1 MGFCIKN
8 NMNVSFTIIPNNF
21 IDEYMVKANGEFVKV
36 YLYVQSQI
44 QANRE
49 HNLSISVIADKLEC
63 TEKDVQR
70 AFTYWE
76 KEGLL
81 SLEME
86 EEGELE
92 PPTEKPES
100 HMTETK
106 THITESESYM
116 TKTKSHMAEPKSYM
130 TKTKSYMAEPKSYMT
145 KTKSHMAEPESYM
158 AKAKSHMAEPES
170 RVTRQEPFSAQKQN
184 SSSPKRYEET
194 HESYSGFEND
204 SSNYLYYET
213 PKSLQSTHKK
223 PRVSKKT
230 YDPSGNHHT
239 PSKAMLPPTL
249 LQNQIEGAGLSQ
261 LAYMADTYLG
271 KPLTSTELNTLFY
284 FYDQLHF
291 SVELIEF
298 LIEYCVTIDKRN
310 MRYIESVALSWY
322 QKNITT
328 VEEAKAQI
336 QTHNKN
342 YYSVMKALGI
352 NNRSPI
358 PSEAELIKKWLQT
371 YHFELPIILEACKRT
386 IQKTHQPSFAYADK
400 ILSSWHTSKVQ
411 SLEDIKALDEEHQLA
426 TSIYAKKGADSSK
439 PENRFHNFDQRNYDF
454 DALEK
459 QFDQQFFFQMSHKNG

>member
-1 MGFCIKN
+1 MGFSIKN

-49 HNLSISVIADKLEC
+49 QNLSMSVIADKLEC

-81 SLEME
+81 SLEIE
-86 EEGELE
+86 EEEQKTE
-92 PPTEKPES
+92 PQMS
-100 HMTETK
+100 K
-106 THITESESYM
+106 TASL
-116 TKTKSHMAEPKSYM
+116 
-130 TKTKSYMAEPKSYMT
+130 
-145 KTKSHMAEPESYM
+145 
-158 AKAKSHMAEPES
+158 
-170 RVTRQEPFSAQKQN
+170 SAQKQIP
-184 SSSPKRYEET
+184 SSLKTYEESY
-194 HESYSGFEND
+194 ESCQDSENY
-204 SSNYLYYET
+204 SSNYSYYEA
-213 PKSLQSTHKK
+213 PKNLHSTCEKS
-223 PRVSKKT
+223 RVSESQRS
-230 YDPSGNHHT
+230 YEPFRNYHT
-239 PSKAMLPPTL
+239 PPKAMLPPTL
-249 LQNQIEGAGLSQ
+249 LQSQIEEAGLSQ
-261 LAYMADTYLG
+261 LTYMADTYLG

-298 LIEYCVTIDKRN
+298 LIEYCVTNDKRN

-322 QKNITT
+322 QKHITT
-328 VEEAKAQI
+328 VEEAKEQI

-342 YYSVMKALGI
+342 YYSVMRALGI

-358 PSEAELIKKWLQT
+358 PSESELIKKWLQT
-371 YHFELPIILEACKRT
+371 YNFELPIILEACKRT

-400 ILSSWHTSKVQ
+400 ILSSWYTAKVQ
-411 SLEDIKALDEEHQLA
+411 NLDDIRALDEEHQL
-426 TSIYAKKGADSSK
+426 TNPVYTKKGADSSK

>member
-1 MGFCIKN
+1 MGFSIKN

-49 HNLSISVIADKLEC
+49 QNLSISVIADKLEC

-81 SLEME
+81 SLEVDE
-86 EEGELE
+86 EE
-92 PPTEKPES
+92 PAPKPQMSKPAAPKQASNSFKTYEY
-100 HMTETK
+100 MTN
-106 THITESESYM
+106 SES
-116 TKTKSHMAEPKSYM
+116 
-130 TKTKSYMAEPKSYMT
+130 
-145 KTKSHMAEPESYM
+145 
-158 AKAKSHMAEPES
+158 
-170 RVTRQEPFSAQKQN
+170 
-184 SSSPKRYEET
+184 
-194 HESYSGFEND
+194 D
-204 SSNYLYYET
+204 SSNNQYYESPKNSHSTCEDFRSSNTERDYDNYKVSHPQRTYET
-213 PKSLQSTHKK
+213 PESPDS
-223 PRVSKKT
+223 
-230 YDPSGNHHT
+230 HHV

-249 LQNQIEGAGLSQ
+249 LESQIEEAGLSQ
-261 LAYMADTYLG
+261 LTYMADTYLG
-271 KPLTSTELNTLFY
+271 KPLTPTELNTLFY

-298 LIEYCVTIDKRN
+298 LIEYCVTNDKRN

-322 QKNITT
+322 QKHITT
-328 VEEAKAQI
+328 VEEAKEQI
-336 QTHNKN
+336 QAHNKN
-342 YYSVMKALGI
+342 YYSVMRALGI

-371 YHFELPIILEACKRT
+371 YNFELPIILEACKRT

-400 ILSSWHTSKVQ
+400 ILSSWYTAKVQ
-411 SLEDIKALDEEHQLA
+411 TLDDIKTLDEEHQLYNP
-426 TSIYAKKGADSSK
+426 TYKKRGNDSSK

-459 QFDQQFFFQMSHKNG
+459 QFDQQFFFQMSHKNS

>member
-1 MGFCIKN
+1 MGFSIKN

-36 YLYVQSQI
+36 YLYIQSQI

-49 HNLSISVIADKLEC
+49 QNLSISVIADKLEC

-81 SLEME
+81 SLEMDE
-86 EEGELE
+86 EE
-92 PPTEKPES
+92 PAPTEQQMSKTAPISASKQIPASLKTYEAC
-100 HMTETK
+100 HMT
-106 THITESESYM
+106 
-116 TKTKSHMAEPKSYM
+116 
-130 TKTKSYMAEPKSYMT
+130 
-145 KTKSHMAEPESYM
+145 
-158 AKAKSHMAEPES
+158 
-170 RVTRQEPFSAQKQN
+170 N
-184 SSSPKRYEET
+184 SGNYLANNQYYESPK
-194 HESYSGFEND
+194 
-204 SSNYLYYET
+204 NY
-213 PKSLQSTHKK
+213 H
-223 PRVSKKT
+223 V
-230 YDPSGNHHT
+230 

-249 LQNQIEGAGLSQ
+249 LQNQIEEAGLSQ
-261 LAYMADTYLG
+261 LTYMADTYLG

-298 LIEYCVTIDKRN
+298 LIEYCVTNDKRN

-322 QKNITT
+322 QKHITT
-328 VEEAKAQI
+328 VEEAKEQI
-336 QTHNKN
+336 QAHNKN
-342 YYSVMKALGI
+342 YYSVMRALGI

-358 PSEAELIKKWLQT
+358 PSESELIKKWLQT
-371 YHFELPIILEACKRT
+371 YNFELPIILEACKRT

-400 ILSSWHTSKVQ
+400 ILSGWYTAKVQ
-411 SLEDIKALDEEHQLA
+411 KLDDIKALDEEHQLLNPV
-426 TSIYAKKGADSSK
+426 YAKKGNDSSK

-459 QFDQQFFFQMSHKNG
+459 QFDQQFFFQMSHKNS

>member
-1 MGFCIKN
+1 MGFSIKN

-21 IDEYMVKANGEFVKV
+21 IDEYMIKANGEFVKV

-49 HNLSISVIADKLEC
+49 QNLSISVIADKLEC

-81 SLEME
+81 SLEVDE
-86 EEGELE
+86 EE
-92 PPTEKPES
+92 PAPKPQMSKPAPVSAPKQASNSFKTYES
-100 HMTETK
+100 
-106 THITESESYM
+106 
-116 TKTKSHMAEPKSYM
+116 
-130 TKTKSYMAEPKSYMT
+130 
-145 KTKSHMAEPESYM
+145 
-158 AKAKSHMAEPES
+158 
-170 RVTRQEPFSAQKQN
+170 N
-184 SSSPKRYEET
+184 S
-194 HESYSGFEND
+194 END
-204 SSNYLYYET
+204 SSNNQYYES
-213 PKSLQSTHKK
+213 PKSLHSTCEDFRTSNTQQDYDNYK
-223 PRVSKKT
+223 VSHPKRACEMT
-230 YDPSGNHHT
+230 EYSDNYHV
-239 PSKAMLPPTL
+239 PSKAMLPPTIL
-249 LQNQIEGAGLSQ
+249 ESQIEEAGLSQ
-261 LAYMADTYLG
+261 LTYMADTYLG

-298 LIEYCVTIDKRN
+298 LIEYCVTNDKRN

-322 QKNITT
+322 QKHITT
-328 VEEAKAQI
+328 VEEAKEQI
-336 QTHNKN
+336 QAHNKN
-342 YYSVMKALGI
+342 YYSVMRALGI

-371 YHFELPIILEACKRT
+371 YNFELPIILEACKRT

-400 ILSSWHTSKVQ
+400 ILSSWYTAKVQ
-411 SLEDIKALDEEHQLA
+411 SLDDIKALDEEHQLYNP
-426 TSIYAKKGADSSK
+426 TYKKRGNDSSK

-459 QFDQQFFFQMSHKNG
+459 QFDQQFFFQMSHKNS